1 MNSRPHHYQWCALP
15 LSYRSFQVPAATTKS
30 PGTGRR
36 AAHERLLPHGVA
48 SGKPLLRTSK
58 AQFRAAAEPCYPYPM
73 SKRLKTPSASQPPNP
88 AARRAQ
94 RLEAAL
100 RENLKKRKDRA
111 RGRDA
116 PKDQP
121 DAEP

>member
-1 MNSRPHHYQWCALP
+1 
-15 LSYRSFQVPAATTKS
+15 
-30 PGTGRR
+30 
-36 AAHERLLPHGVA
+36 
-48 SGKPLLRTSK
+48 
-58 AQFRAAAEPCYPYPM
+58 M

-100 RENLKKRKDRA
+100 RENLKKRKDQA